1 MGVAIADKRTQQMKP
16 LGWHHAALCALMLA
30 LFMYSGSLLNGQ
42 VYSFVAGYFGWS
54 REIATLCGALTFL
67 AIGTAARMAPS
78 LLDVRSIT
86 ALAILF
92 MLIQPPLFAIAASTQ
107 DPFLTSVALS
117 MRSIARNWA
126 FACFILCLTRLAE
139 KRMVACAVVVGLFS
153 GRALGSLGL
162 MHVPTA
168 LNLDSAGFMYLIIG
182 LTVIPLL
189 YCAITALPIFE
200 TLRSCETPAV
210 LELTNPNSFLGAS
223 HGLYQ
228 CMLLFATAGGFALT
242 FNEIDHAPVALNVAA
257 IILVAIG
264 LLALF
269 SLKAKQE
276 DSLFSFCVMLVMAG
290 FLLVPFELE
299 SAQTAS
305 NTLINLGE
313 DCLEVLLYLV
323 VFSIACRNLF
333 AALPVF
339 CFARFA
345 AQIGTTV
352 GAIAGHASDTVLFG
366 PVYTAEALSALFI
379 FAFFG
384 FLWMRF
390 RNFSFA
396 NIISGIEC
404 VETEHAAKMDASK
417 EIRQSRMSV
426 SKEERG
432 ADLNAGA
439 SSETDGG
446 SSLND
451 SLDSKAPSSS
461 TEPRT
466 PFGDDPIKSIDEC
479 CEQVGEQHGLTPR
492 EREIFAMLAKGRN
505 GRFIMEHYVISRNTV
520 KSHIKHIYSKLDVH
534 SQQEL
539 IDMVESELE

>member
-1 MGVAIADKRTQQMKP
+1 
-16 LGWHHAALCALMLA
+16 MLA
-30 LFMYSGSLLNGQ
+30 LFMYSGNLLNGQ

-67 AIGTAARMAPS
+67 AIGMTARMAPS
-78 LLDVRSIT
+78 LLDVRGIS

-92 MLIQPPLFAIAASTQ
+92 MLIQPSLFAIAANTQ
-107 DPFLTSVALS
+107 DPFLTTVALS
-117 MRSIARNWA
+117 MRTVARNWA
-126 FACFILCLTRLAE
+126 SACFILCLTRLSDI
-139 KRMVACAVVVGLFS
+139 RMVVCAVVTGLFS
-153 GRALGSLGL
+153 GRALGSLDL
-162 MHVPTA
+162 MYTPTIFS
-168 LNLDSAGFMYLIIG
+168 LDSTGFMYLIIG
-182 LTVIPLL
+182 LTVIPLI
-189 YCAITALPIFE
+189 YSAITAFPVFE

-228 CMLLFATAGGFALT
+228 CMFLFATAGGFALA

-257 IILVAIG
+257 IILVAVG

-269 SLKAKQE
+269 NRKTQQE

-290 FLLVPFELE
+290 FLLVPIELE
-299 SAQTAS
+299 SAQSAS

-323 VFSIACRNLF
+323 VFSIAHRNLF

-345 AQIGTTV
+345 AQIGTIV
-352 GAIAGHASDTVLFG
+352 GAIAGHACDTVLFG
-366 PVYTAEALSALFI
+366 RIYTAEAFALLFI

-390 RNFSFA
+390 RYFSFT
-396 NIISGIEC
+396 NVISDIEC
-404 VETEHAAKMDASK
+404 VETQYASK
-417 EIRQSRMSV
+417 MV
-426 SKEERG
+426 PAKEFQKERIEKTEEG
-432 ADLNAGA
+432 PSAHLNANAGVEGNGDSKSSGSFDSKDFDSLAA
-439 SSETDGG
+439 SSMPLGG
-446 SSLND
+446 N
-451 SLDSKAPSSS
+451 
-461 TEPRT
+461 
-466 PFGDDPIKSIDEC
+466 PIESIDEC
-479 CEQVGEQHGLTPR
+479 CERVGGQHGLTPR

-520 KSHIKHIYSKLDVH
+520 KSHIKHIYSKLNVH